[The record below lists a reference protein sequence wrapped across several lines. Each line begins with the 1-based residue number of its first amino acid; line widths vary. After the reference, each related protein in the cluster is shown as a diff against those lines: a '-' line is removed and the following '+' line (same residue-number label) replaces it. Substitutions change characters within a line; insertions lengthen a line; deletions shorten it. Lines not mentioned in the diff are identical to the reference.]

1 MGKSRSSVR
10 PLPIENLRHVLSVL
24 GDVLPVTNELVAEK
38 LFGVGSDELK
48 LWDAIDDLFVR
59 GVPTDI
65 LAKLMIQTHIQSPQS
80 SL

>member
-10 PLPIENLRHVLSVL
+10 PLPIEDLRRILSVL
-24 GDVLPVTNELVAEK
+24 RDVLPVIDELVAEK
-38 LFGVGSDELK
+38 LFSLSMNRLEFR
-48 LWDAIDDLFVR
+48 DAMTSAC

-65 LAKLMIQTHIQSPQS
+65 LAELMTQTHIQSPRF

>member
-1 MGKSRSSVR
+1 MGRSRSSVR
-10 PLPIENLRHVLSVL
+10 PLPIENLRHILSVL
-24 GDVLPVTNELVAEK
+24 GDVLPVINELVAEK

-48 LWDAIDDLFVR
+48 LWGTIDDLFVR

-65 LAKLMIQTHIQSPQS
+65 LAKLMTQTHIQSLRS